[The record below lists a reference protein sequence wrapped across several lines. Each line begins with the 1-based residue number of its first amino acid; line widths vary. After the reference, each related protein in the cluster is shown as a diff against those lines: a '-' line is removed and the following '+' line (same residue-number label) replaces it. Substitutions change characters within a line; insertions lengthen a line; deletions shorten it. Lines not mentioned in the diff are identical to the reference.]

1 MRKASTLDNGVN
13 RLAVMYLL
21 AQLCLGKQI
30 KKVSLRI
37 PYLNRQALESLQG
50 RHETTSPRILREP
63 SHSVLPLF
71 EFSRFGGTRQKRNA
85 SISTKS
91 TANARMQVQ

>member
-13 RLAVMYLL
+13 RLAVMYLW

-37 PYLNRQALESLQG
+37 PYL
-50 RHETTSPRILREP
+50 
-63 SHSVLPLF
+63 
-71 EFSRFGGTRQKRNA
+71 
-85 SISTKS
+85 
-91 TANARMQVQ
+91 

>member
-13 RLAVMYLL
+13 RLAVMYLW

-37 PYLNRQALESLQG
+37 PHLYTRLWKAVRGDIRRQA
-50 RHETTSPRILREP
+50 H
-63 SHSVLPLF
+63 V
-71 EFSRFGGTRQKRNA
+71 
-85 SISTKS
+85 
-91 TANARMQVQ
+91 